1 MHELTLQAQH
11 KLLTLD
17 IGHVTKHE
25 EKYYNSF
32 ISFKWTIVPILVVF
46 AVLVLA
52 FVVWVTNML
61 ATHRKL
67 LMNLCAA
74 SIEPEEF
81 FGKELLSKVVAS
93 RAETEPEKEQQQ
105 QQQNETR
112 DPTDSSSHG
121 GESRL
126 ANVFQKWYAFWKT
139 KSHPIE
145 KQTTPSMSPKNDKPV
160 APSEIESGTPLVPL
174 SKKVSLSVDRIDTVP
189 E

>member
-1 MHELTLQAQH
+1 MRDL
-11 KLLTLD
+11 K
-17 IGHVTKHE
+17 
-25 EKYYNSF
+25 
-32 ISFKWTIVPILVVF
+32 FKKKKKKKQK
-46 AVLVLA
+46 
-52 FVVWVTNML
+52 
-61 ATHRKL
+61 RKKKKSYS
-67 LMNLCAA
+67 LCAA
-74 SIEPEEF
+74 SLEPEDF

-93 RAETEPEKEQQQ
+93 RTENEPEKEQQQ

-139 KSHPIE
+139 KPHPIE
-145 KQTTPSMSPKNDKPV
+145 KQTTPSMSPKNVKPV
-160 APSEIESGTPLVPL
+160 ASNEIESATPLVPL